1 MSGHAAI
8 ISPAMR
14 RYMLIILMV
23 SYAINIV
30 DRQILAIL
38 IVPIKAELGLSD
50 TSIGFLT
57 GFAFA
62 IFYATAGLPIALLA
76 DRYNRT
82 KLIAAA
88 LTLWSGMTALSGFA
102 QNFAHLAL
110 ARIGVGVGEAG
121 GSPPAHS
128 IIADLYKP
136 EKRSTALAIYGLG
149 IPIGTLIGL
158 GLGGWISQH
167 YGWRVALFA
176 VGAPGLVLAG
186 VIALTFREPP
196 RPPIPANTRGDKA
209 PSLIYAIKHMAN
221 TPVIVHIA
229 IGGSLIT
236 AFGAALVAWT
246 PTYLARTHGMELQTI
261 GLYLGLVAGI
271 PGAVGMFLGGAL
283 ADRFGARRAGWYLWT
298 VAAALAL
305 MTPSAAAS
313 FLAPTAAWSLALFVA
328 PFTFGVFFYQAAS
341 FAQVQNHV
349 DGRMRAM
356 AAAIML
362 FVFNLFGQGAGPQ
375 IVGFASDALAGALGD
390 QALKAALSGF
400 SIVAV
405 WAAAHY
411 FRAGQLLERPRPA
424 AIDEIT

>member
-1 MSGHAAI
+1 MSGHVTI
-8 ISPAMR
+8 ISPTMR

-82 KLIAAA
+82 KLIAVA

-102 QNFAHLAL
+102 QNFWHLAL

-136 EKRSTALAIYGLG
+136 ERRSTALAIYGLG

-158 GLGGWISQH
+158 GLGGWISQQ
-167 YGWRVALFA
+167 YGWRIAFFA
-176 VGAPGLVLAG
+176 AGAPGLILAG

-196 RPPIPANTRGDKA
+196 RPPVPSAGKA
-209 PSLIYAIKHMAN
+209 STAPGLAATIQHMAN

-246 PTYLARTHGMELQTI
+246 PTYLARTHGMELGEI
-261 GLYLGLVAGI
+261 GLYLGLIAGL
-271 PGAVGMFLGGAL
+271 PGAAGMYLGGAL
-283 ADRFGARRAGWYLWT
+283 ADRLGAKRAGWYLWT
-298 VAAALAL
+298 VAAALIA
-305 MTPSAAAS
+305 
-313 FLAPTAAWSLALFVA
+313 
-328 PFTFGVFFYQAAS
+328 
-341 FAQVQNHV
+341 
-349 DGRMRAM
+349 
-356 AAAIML
+356 
-362 FVFNLFGQGAGPQ
+362 
-375 IVGFASDALAGALGD
+375 
-390 QALKAALSGF
+390 
-400 SIVAV
+400 
-405 WAAAHY
+405 
-411 FRAGQLLERPRPA
+411 
-424 AIDEIT
+424 